1 MRNQGPEA
9 AEGCGHSALNA
20 REIHRVEYLM
30 SLDEPEFLRLLP
42 IALAGRGY
50 RRAPGSVEMGEGRER
65 ITIRYADAPPLRIA
79 SLRLPRLLLTF
90 EFRGCSRAHAAQFL
104 EEFLKHYRRGGG

>member
-1 MRNQGPEA
+1 LRNQGPEPA
-9 AEGCGHSALNA
+9 DGCGHSALNA
-20 REIHRVEYLM
+20 GEIHRVELLM

-42 IALAGRGY
+42 VALAGRGY
-50 RRAPGSVEMGEGRER
+50 RRTPGSVETGEGRER

-79 SLRLPRLLLTF
+79 SLRLPRLRLTF
-90 EFRGCSRAHAAQFL
+90 EFRDGSHAHAAQFL

>member
-1 MRNQGPEA
+1 
-9 AEGCGHSALNA
+9 
-20 REIHRVEYLM
+20 M

-42 IALAGRGY
+42 VALAGRGY
-50 RRAPGSVEMGEGRER
+50 RQAPGAVEMGEGRER

-79 SLRLPRLLLTF
+79 SLRLPRLRLTF
-90 EFRGCSRAHAAQFL
+90 EFRDGSRAHATQFL